1 MIPRQLAARRVIGN
15 ILSEPYILE
24 KGNTKL
30 YTETIMKE
38 GQTIDISQD
47 QYFVMGDNRKN
58 SSDSRDWGFL
68 KKENIIGKLE

>member
-1 MIPRQLAARRVIGN
+1 
-15 ILSEPYILE
+15 
-24 KGNTKL
+24 
-30 YTETIMKE
+30 MKE